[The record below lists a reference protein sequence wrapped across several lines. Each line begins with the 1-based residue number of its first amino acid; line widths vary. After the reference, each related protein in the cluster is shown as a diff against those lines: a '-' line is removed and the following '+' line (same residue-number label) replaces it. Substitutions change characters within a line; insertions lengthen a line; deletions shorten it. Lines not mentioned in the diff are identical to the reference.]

1 MILNI
6 IYDGEEHKVWNSEL
20 KKYGKQEEH
29 TKKNKCWTH
38 CPNSAIIQKTIEVI
52 I

>member
-29 TKKNKCWTH
+29 TKKINAGH
-38 CPNSAIIQKTIEVI
+38 IARIVL
-52 I
+52 